1 MSLPGLNLLLQS
13 IVSGILMGG
22 VYSLTAIGL
31 TLIFGVMRIIN
42 FAHGSFMMLGMFT
55 TYWLFILLGFDPYLS
70 LLISIPV
77 LFVLGILVE
86 HFLIARVLS
95 APEHN
100 QLLLT
105 LGISLFIENLA
116 LFLWSPNFR
125 TLDVRYLKK
134 ATTVG
139 GVMISF
145 PKVIAFLF
153 AILLTAALYYFLK
166 NTDLGKAIRASSEE
180 KEGALTV
187 GINLKRIYYVAFGI
201 GTACVGA
208 AGTLTSTFFYVN
220 PHVGGIF
227 VITAFVVVV
236 LGGMGNIIGAL
247 VGGIII
253 GLAESMAAAFVPGQ
267 LKQFVIYFIFILVL
281 LFKPEGLFGRSREE

>member
-1 MSLPGLNLLLQS
+1 MSLPGLPLLLQS

-55 TYWLFILLGFDPYLS
+55 TYWLFILLGIHPYLS

-77 LFVLGILVE
+77 LFVFGLFVE
-86 HFLIARVLS
+86 RFLIAPVLN
-95 APEHN
+95 APQHN

-105 LGISLFIENLA
+105 LGISLFIENFA

-125 TLDVRYLKK
+125 TLDIGYLNK
-134 ATTVG
+134 AATVG
-139 GVMISF
+139 TVMISF

-153 AILLTAALYYFLK
+153 AILLTGLLYYFLK

-208 AGTLTSTFFYVN
+208 AGTLTATFFYVN

-253 GLAESMAAAFVPGQ
+253 GLAESVGAAFLPGQ
-267 LKQFVIYFIFILVL
+267 LKQFIIYFIFILVL

>member
-1 MSLPGLNLLLQS
+1 
-13 IVSGILMGG
+13 MGG
-22 VYSLTAIGL
+22 VYSLVAVGL
-31 TLIFGVMRIIN
+31 SLIFGVMRIIN

-55 TYWLFILLGFDPYLS
+55 TYWLYVLLGIDPYLS
-70 LLISIPV
+70 LLLSIPV
-77 LFVLGILVE
+77 LFVIGLLVE
-86 HFLIARVLS
+86 RFIIDKVLS

-105 LGISLFIENLA
+105 LGISMFIENFA

-125 TLDVRYLKK
+125 TMNIAYTNK
-134 ATTVG
+134 AATVG
-139 GVMISF
+139 LVMISL

-153 AILLTAALYYFLK
+153 AILLTVALYYFLK
-166 NTDLGKAIRASSEE
+166 KTYLGKAIRAASEE

-208 AGTLTSTFFYVN
+208 AGTLTAPFFYVN
-220 PHVGGIF
+220 PHVGGVF

-236 LGGMGNIIGAL
+236 LGGMGNFIGAL
-247 VGGIII
+247 VGGLII
-253 GLAESMAAAFVPGQ
+253 GLAESVGAAFIPGQ
-267 LKQFVIYFIFILVL
+267 LKQFIIYFIFILVL
-281 LFKPEGLFGRSREE
+281 LFKPEGLFGRSGD

>member
-1 MSLPGLNLLLQS
+1 MSFPGLPLLLQS

-55 TYWLFILLGFDPYLS
+55 TYWLFILLGIHPYLS

-77 LFVLGILVE
+77 LFVFGLFVE
-86 HFLIARVLS
+86 RFLIAPVLN
-95 APEHN
+95 APQHN

-105 LGISLFIENLA
+105 LGISLFIENFA

-125 TLDVRYLKK
+125 TLDIGYLNK
-134 ATTVG
+134 AATVG
-139 GVMISF
+139 TVMISF

-153 AILLTAALYYFLK
+153 AILLTGLLYYFLK

-208 AGTLTSTFFYVN
+208 AGTLTATFFYVN

-253 GLAESMAAAFVPGQ
+253 GLAESVGAAFLPGQ
-267 LKQFVIYFIFILVL
+267 LKQFIIYFIFILVL

>member
-1 MSLPGLNLLLQS
+1 MTIPGLPLLLQS

-31 TLIFGVMRIIN
+31 TLIFGVMKIIN

-55 TYWLFILLGFDPYLS
+55 TYWAFILLGIDPYLS
-70 LLISIPV
+70 LFFSIPV
-77 LFVLGILVE
+77 LFVLGIIVE
-86 HFLIARVLS
+86 RFLIAPVLD

-105 LGISLFIENLA
+105 LGISLFIENFA
-116 LFLWSPNFR
+116 LFLWSANFR
-125 TLDVRYLKK
+125 TLDMGYLKK

-139 GVMISF
+139 TVMISF
-145 PKVIAFLF
+145 PKVIAFGFALLLAGILF
-153 AILLTAALYYFLK
+153 YFLK
-166 NTDLGKAIRASSEE
+166 YTDLGKAIRAASEE
-180 KEGALTV
+180 KEGAQTV
-187 GINLKRIYYVAFGI
+187 GINLKKIYYLAFGI

-208 AGTLTSTFFYVN
+208 AGTLTATFFYVN

-236 LGGMGNIIGAL
+236 LGGMGNLIGAV
-247 VGGIII
+247 VGGLII
-253 GLAESMAAAFVPGQ
+253 GLAESVGAAFVPGQ
-267 LKQFVIYFIFILVL
+267 LKQFIIYFICIVVL
-281 LFKPEGLFGRSREE
+281 LFKPQGIFGRSRD

>member
-1 MSLPGLNLLLQS
+1 MSLPGFPLLLQS

-22 VYSLTAIGL
+22 VYSLIAVGL
-31 TLIFGVMRIIN
+31 TLIFGVMKIIN

-55 TYWLFILLGFDPYLS
+55 TYWVYVLLGIDPYLS
-70 LLISIPV
+70 LLLSIPS
-77 LFVLGILVE
+77 LFVLGLLTQR
-86 HFLIARVLS
+86 FLISYVLD

-105 LGISLFIENLA
+105 LGISLFIENFA
-116 LFLWSPNFR
+116 LFLWTPNFR
-125 TLDVRYLKK
+125 NLQVAYLTK

-139 GVMISF
+139 GVMISL
-145 PKVIAFLF
+145 PKVFAFIL
-153 AILLTAALYYFLK
+153 AIILTALLYYFLK
-166 NTDLGKAIRASSEE
+166 RTDLGKAIRAASEE

-187 GINLKRIYYVAFGI
+187 GINMRRVYYLAFGI

-208 AGTLTSTFFYVN
+208 AGTLTAPFFYVN

-236 LGGMGNIIGAL
+236 LGGMGNFIGAL
-247 VGGIII
+247 VGGLIV
-253 GLAESMAAAFVPGQ
+253 GLAESVGAAFVPGQ
-267 LKQFVIYFIFILVL
+267 VKQFIIYFIFILIL
-281 LFKPEGLFGRSREE
+281 LFKPEGLLGRTRG

>member
-1 MSLPGLNLLLQS
+1 MSLPGLPLLLQS

-22 VYSLTAIGL
+22 VYSLIAIGL

-55 TYWLFILLGFDPYLS
+55 TYWLFILLGIHPYLS

-77 LFVLGILVE
+77 LFVFGLFVE
-86 HFLIARVLS
+86 RFLIAQVLN
-95 APEHN
+95 APEYN

-105 LGISLFIENLA
+105 LGISLFIENFA

-125 TLDVRYLKK
+125 TLDIGYLKK
-134 ATTVG
+134 AATVG
-139 GVMISF
+139 TVMISF

-153 AILLTAALYYFLK
+153 AILLTGLLYYFLK

-208 AGTLTSTFFYVN
+208 AGTLTATFFYVN

-253 GLAESMAAAFVPGQ
+253 GLAESVGAAFLPGQ
-267 LKQFVIYFIFILVL
+267 LKQFIIYFIFILVL

>member
-1 MSLPGLNLLLQS
+1 MSLPGLSLLLQS

-77 LFVLGILVE
+77 LFVLGLLVE
-86 HFLIARVLS
+86 RFLIAQVLN

-125 TLDVRYLKK
+125 TLDVSYLKK
-134 ATTVG
+134 ATMVG
-139 GVMISF
+139 TVMISF

-153 AILLTAALYYFLK
+153 AILLTGALSYFLK
-166 NTDLGKAIRASSEE
+166 YTDLGKAIRASSEE

-208 AGTLTSTFFYVN
+208 AGTLTATFFYVN

-253 GLAESMAAAFVPGQ
+253 GLAESVAAAFVPGQ

>member
-1 MSLPGLNLLLQS
+1 MSFPGLPLLLQS

-55 TYWLFILLGFDPYLS
+55 TYWLFILLGIHPYLS

-77 LFVLGILVE
+77 LFVLGIIVE
-86 HFLIARVLS
+86 RFLIAQVLN

-105 LGISLFIENLA
+105 LGISLFIENFA

-125 TLDVRYLKK
+125 TLDIGYLKK
-134 ATTVG
+134 AATVG
-139 GVMISF
+139 TVMISF

-153 AILLTAALYYFLK
+153 AILLTGLLYYFLK

-208 AGTLTSTFFYVN
+208 AGTLTATFFYVN

-253 GLAESMAAAFVPGQ
+253 GLAESVGAAFLPGQ
-267 LKQFVIYFIFILVL
+267 LKQFIIYFIFILVL